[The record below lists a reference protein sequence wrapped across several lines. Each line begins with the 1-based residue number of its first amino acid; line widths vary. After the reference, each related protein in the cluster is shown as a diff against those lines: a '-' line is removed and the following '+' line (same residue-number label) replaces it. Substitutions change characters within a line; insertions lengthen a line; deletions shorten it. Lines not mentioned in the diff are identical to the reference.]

1 MGRRMPEF
9 AARSHPEPWR
19 KEKKRTMLEPLSPGT
34 TLWSRYRIIHLVG
47 QGGMGAIYQAE
58 DTRLEGRLCALKEI
72 IPEPG
77 DSPEHQEQIQAQF
90 HREASVLARLD
101 HPNLPKVSDFFLYNG
116 RDYLAMDFVPGQDLR
131 ELIEEARSRGQ
142 FLPEERVLVW
152 AEQLCNALEYLH
164 SQDPPVLHRD
174 IKPANIKL
182 TPAGTIKLVDFGLV
196 KLMVPADNRTITILQ
211 GRGTVQYTPLEQY
224 GGDTGHTDVRSDI
237 YSLGATLYHLLTA
250 QAPVEAKQRFLKP
263 GAMPTVRELNPQV
276 SPHIERAIAHAMAM
290 HPDDRPSSIAEFH
303 DELFGKQI
311 APLGSVSR
319 MTGERIPAAYAYV
332 TGDMTWR
339 DALWHNRLLL
349 LLLGLLL
356 AMAVAVTAL
365 SAERPTVPT
374 YPPASTTIEAS
385 RLP

>member
-1 MGRRMPEF
+1 
-9 AARSHPEPWR
+9 
-19 KEKKRTMLEPLSPGT
+19 MLEPLRPGT
-34 TLWSRYRIIHLVG
+34 TLWSRYRIKDLVG

-72 IPEPG
+72 LPEPG
-77 DSPEHQEQIQAQF
+77 DSPENQEQIEAQF

-101 HPNLPKVSDFFLYNG
+101 HPNLPKVSDYFLYNG
-116 RDYLAMDFVPGQDLR
+116 RDYLVMDFVPGQDLR
-131 ELIEEARSRGQ
+131 ELIEEARGQGQ
-142 FLPEERVLVW
+142 FLPEDQVLTW
-152 AEQLCNALEYLH
+152 ARQLCDALEYLH

-196 KLMVPADNRTITILQ
+196 KLMVPADNRTITVLQ

-250 QAPVEAKQRFLKP
+250 QVPLEAKQRFLKP
-263 GAMPTVRELNPQV
+263 GSMPTIRELNPRV
-276 SPHIERAIAHAMAM
+276 SPHVENAISYAMAM
-290 HPDDRPSSIAEFH
+290 HPDDRPSSVSEFSA
-303 DELFGKQI
+303 ELFGRKMSPLHSIREAINQI
-311 APLGSVSR
+311 P
-319 MTGERIPAAYAYV
+319 GERYSYAV
-332 TGDMTWR
+332 GQMTTR

-349 LLLGLLL
+349 LLLGILL

-365 SAERPTVPT
+365 PAPRPINPT
-374 YPPASTTIEAS
+374 YTPVTTTSEAS
-385 RLP
+385 

>member
-1 MGRRMPEF
+1 MF
-9 AARSHPEPWR
+9 
-19 KEKKRTMLEPLSPGT
+19 EPLSPGT
-34 TLWSRYRIIHLVG
+34 MLWSRYRIMHLVG

-58 DTRLEGRLCALKEI
+58 DTRLEGRLCALKEV

-77 DSPEHQEQIQAQF
+77 DGLDHLEQIEAQF

-101 HPNLPKVSDFFLYNG
+101 HPNLPKVSDYFLYNG
-116 RDYLAMDFVPGQDLR
+116 RDYLVMDFVPGRDLR
-131 ELIEEARSRGQ
+131 ELIEEARSQGQ
-142 FLPEERVLVW
+142 FLSEDQVLTW
-152 AEQLCNALEYLH
+152 AEQLCAALEFLH

-196 KLMVPADNRTITILQ
+196 KLMVPDDNRTITVLQ

-224 GGDTGHTDVRSDI
+224 GGETGHTDVHSDI

-250 QAPVEAKQRFLKP
+250 QAPLEAKQRFLKP
-263 GAMPTVRELNPQV
+263 NAMPTIQDLNPQV
-276 SPHIERAIAHAMAM
+276 SPRVENAIAHAMAM
-290 HPDDRPSSIAEFH
+290 HPDDRPSSVSEFR
-303 DELFGKQI
+303 DELFGKQM
-311 APLGSVSR
+311 APHDGNGVMSLESSPVHVQE
-319 MTGERIPAAYAYV
+319 TANL
-332 TGDMTWR
+332 TLR
-339 DALWHNRLLL
+339 DALWHNRALL

-365 SAERPTVPT
+365 AAERPI
-374 YPPASTTIEAS
+374 PPAYPTVSSTTEAN